1 MKYSI
6 KNLKVDFSV
15 DHSDN
20 SFSGKKDETNRKI
33 EIGEL
38 ELEYDEIEF
47 RQLIGFAKDALD
59 IIKDL
64 SKS

>member
-1 MKYSI
+1 MKYTLE
-6 KNLKVDFSV
+6 NLKINLGEDY
-15 DHSDN
+15 SDS
-20 SFSGKKDETNRKI
+20 SFSGKKNQINREL
-33 EIGEL
+33 EIGRL
-38 ELEYDEIEF
+38 EIEYDEMEF